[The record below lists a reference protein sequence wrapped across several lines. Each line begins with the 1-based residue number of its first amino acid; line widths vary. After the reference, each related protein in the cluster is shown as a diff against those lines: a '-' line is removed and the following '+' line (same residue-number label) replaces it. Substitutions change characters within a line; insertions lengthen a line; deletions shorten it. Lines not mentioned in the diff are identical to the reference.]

1 MDSRISIKGDFV
13 ENTPY
18 IDVVYNPSDD
28 SRDEMVK
35 AFTEKLE
42 HTSSWA
48 HLVWQT
54 PTEQNGRFN
63 FRIYPVGP
71 HQLEHHIKQMQ
82 ETLRVWKEYCN
93 RSFPTEKITQ

>member
-18 IDVVYNPSDD
+18 IDVVYSPSDD

-42 HTSSWA
+42 HTSAWCWIE
-48 HLVWQT
+48 WQA
-54 PTEQNGRFN
+54 PTESNGRMN
-63 FRIYPVGP
+63 FRIYPIPP
-71 HQLEHHIKQMQ
+71 HKLEFNIERMQ
-82 ETLRVWKEYCN
+82 ETLRVHKAYCEAH
-93 RSFPTEKITQ
+93 FPPEPIK

>member
-42 HTSSWA
+42 HTSAWA
-48 HLVWQT
+48 HIEWQT
-54 PTEQNGRFN
+54 PTDSNGRMN
-63 FRIYPVGP
+63 FRIVPIPP
-71 HQLEHHIKQMQ
+71 HKLEHNISQMQ
-82 ETLRVWKEYCN
+82 ETLRIHNEFLKKN
-93 RSFPTEKITQ
+93 FPTT